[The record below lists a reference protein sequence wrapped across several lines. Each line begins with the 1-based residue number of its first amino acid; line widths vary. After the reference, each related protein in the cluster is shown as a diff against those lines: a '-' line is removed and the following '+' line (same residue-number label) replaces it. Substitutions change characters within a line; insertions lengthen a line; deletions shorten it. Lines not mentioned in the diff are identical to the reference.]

1 MKIFDPHI
9 RSRTQSDADLKNL
22 AYFGTERVL
31 SCLTVGR
38 APERAEELIA
48 AMEAHAGAEVRRL
61 ERCGLEAGAALG
73 VLPGMRPRRAHYEVW
88 RKLPELLALPS
99 VVALGEIGVWE
110 DVVSQWELFDR
121 QVKIARE
128 AGIEAMIVTPPRDL
142 RVTLTYKMML
152 RLEKLRVD
160 PARVLVTHVDATTL
174 VNVVQSGFGAGV
186 AVGAS
191 TLEPRRAARVVREAI
206 EALGSYDRIAL
217 SSALRVGGSDLL
229 AIPKTVEALRALG
242 SGDGEV
248 EALIEGNAR
257 AIIDG

>member
-22 AYFGTERVL
+22 AYFGTERVV
-31 SCLTVGR
+31 SCLSMGR
-38 APERAEELIA
+38 VPERAEELLG
-48 AMEAHAGAEVRRL
+48 AMEAHAVAEMRRL

-88 RKLPELLALPS
+88 RRMPELLALPT
-99 VVALGEIGVWE
+99 VVALGEVGVWE
-110 DVVSQWELFDR
+110 DTESQWQLFDR
-121 QVKIARE
+121 QVKIAQE
-128 AGIEAMIVTPPRDL
+128 AGIEAVIVTPPRDL
-142 RVTLTYKMML
+142 RVTLTYKMMQ
-152 RLEKLRVD
+152 RLEKRRVD
-160 PARVLVTHVDATTL
+160 PSRVLMMHVDETTL

-191 TLEPRRAARVVREAI
+191 TLEPRRAARVVRDAM
-206 EALGSYDRIAL
+206 EALGSYERIAL

-242 SGDGEV
+242 SGDDEV
-248 EALIEGNAR
+248 EALVCGNAS